1 VGYSGPTVE
10 SIEQPRKVAALAEQ
24 LVGRSA
30 GAFLCVPMNR
40 PNDQKPESQKQPP
53 ELPRRLRRNDDG
65 QPTAEAVR
73 EMKANLTGFFVV
85 LREWSA
91 TVKARP
97 PPWRLSRGYYYV
109 YFITLKDIYD
119 DK

>member
-1 VGYSGPTVE
+1 MSKFPPMI
-10 SIEQPRKVAALAEQ
+10 SLARPGTASPEATNTCLSSSPQ
-24 LVGRSA
+24 LA
-30 GAFLCVPMNR
+30 GW
-40 PNDQKPESQKQPP
+40 SW
-53 ELPRRLRRNDDG
+53 ELPRRLRLNDDQS

-73 EMKANLTGFFVV
+73 EMRANLTGFFVV